1 LNIGFNP
8 DKARGI
14 SMTIHFEFVG
24 KEEVSV
30 TLIVS
35 DGKLRI
41 QEGIAGSCDL
51 KVHSDSETW
60 IQIVNREMQPAAAMI
75 SGKLTFDG
83 RTELLEQFQHFFS

>member
-1 LNIGFNP
+1 
-8 DKARGI
+8 
-14 SMTIHFEFVG
+14 MTIHLEFVG

-41 QEGIAGSCDL
+41 QAGIAGSCDL

-60 IQIVNREMQPAAAMI
+60 IQIVNGEMQPATAMI
-75 SGKLTFDG
+75 SGKLKIDG
-83 RTELLEQFQHFFS
+83 NIKLLEQFQYFFS